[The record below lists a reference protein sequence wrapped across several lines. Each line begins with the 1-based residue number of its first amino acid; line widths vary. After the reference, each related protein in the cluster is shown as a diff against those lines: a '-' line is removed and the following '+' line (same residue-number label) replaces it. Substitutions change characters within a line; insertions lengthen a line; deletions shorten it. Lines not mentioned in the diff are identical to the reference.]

1 MANKTMSKEV
11 NEVCNVDFLSDS
23 RYFYFKG
30 GLSILYIM

>member
-11 NEVCNVDFLSDS
+11 NVVCNVDFLSDS

-30 GLSILYIM
+30 AYPYFI